1 MHGAI
6 FMSYST
12 QATLSLALLAA
23 HGSSNTASKV
33 HGEFDILRCT
43 RIILI
48 LALRAICDCPSLF
61 QTNLSTTQP
70 PLLIYPLSLR
80 GAYYNVGG
88 FSKHSPAA
96 FRSTLFGSAVAFGAV
111 DSFTG
116 CSRLAGTSSGFCAF
130 T

>member
-48 LALRAICDCPSLF
+48 LALRAGLWPFKNAPGNFVTRWFPVDVHGC
-61 QTNLSTTQP
+61 TN
-70 PLLIYPLSLR
+70 
-80 GAYYNVGG
+80 
-88 FSKHSPAA
+88 
-96 FRSTLFGSAVAFGAV
+96 AV
-111 DSFTG
+111 S
-116 CSRLAGTSSGFCAF
+116 AGTAGQNTTRLKIKTPSTSC
-130 T
+130 